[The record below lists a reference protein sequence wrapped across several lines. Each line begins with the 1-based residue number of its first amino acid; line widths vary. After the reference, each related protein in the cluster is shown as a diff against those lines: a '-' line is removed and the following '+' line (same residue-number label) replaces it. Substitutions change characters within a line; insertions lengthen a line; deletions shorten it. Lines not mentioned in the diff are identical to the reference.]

1 MKLIPPSDANPPVS
15 GGVEDTVGLLDTAL
29 AALHGLLRQLV
40 GVTNDKL
47 AAIRNADAAGLHC
60 CAVREAELLND
71 LFAGEAQREVVLA
84 RLAQQVLAPHSDR
97 PRLTVLID
105 ALPEPSAS
113 RIRARNAGLQQ
124 VAGELQKKNALVADV
139 ARRLQRHIRGI
150 FADLAKAQ
158 TETVVYGRNG
168 QHEQS
173 TTRAWVDAVG

>member
-1 MKLIPPSDANPPVS
+1 MKLISPSETSRQVS
-15 GGVEDTVGLLDTAL
+15 GGVEDTVGLLDAAL
-29 AALHGLLRQLV
+29 AGLHGLLRQLV
-40 GVTNDKL
+40 GVTTEKL
-47 AAIRNADAAGLHC
+47 AAIRSADAAGLHR

-71 LFAGEAQREVVLA
+71 VFAGEAHRDAVLA
-84 RLAQQVLAPHSDR
+84 RLAQQVLAPQPGK
-97 PRLTVLID
+97 PRLAALID
-105 ALPEPSAS
+105 ALPEPPAS

-124 VAGELQKKNALVADV
+124 IAGELQKKNALVADV
-139 ARRLQRHIRGI
+139 ARRLQRHLRGI